1 MYRGEMASATESG
14 SDINLTAALGR
25 LQSIMYL
32 LKALG
37 VTETYKQSC
46 MVYV

>member
-25 LQSIMYL
+25 LQGIMHL
-32 LKALG
+32 LKALD
-37 VTETYKQSC
+37 VTETYGQSC
-46 MVYV
+46 MVGV